1 MKQKQ
6 TEVYKAGSK
15 LCDALFHGAS
25 ALRNRD
31 KVYREGPIEPIRG
44 VMSDDPDFLAIKDS
58 YSREASRRWE
68 PNVDE
73 LGRVYG
79 NGIRSNWYGLR
90 YVGGYPSI
98 PATYPMVDNSYLR
111 EQKSLKNEFVK
122 PWHENTFRSF
132 VRLFFSQLE
141 PQALRLRNG
150 SSSMMPFY
158 ETRMSKKQE
167 LALFALQSGERAG
180 TLMLQGDYVTPWTQ
194 MYIGGAYHTV
204 YRRQSSDAM
213 SFEDGIFTAK
223 PRPVGDLLFAISGGR
238 LGNFEPTNR
247 NLTIE
252 GKHIPAGFFRERNR
266 TAMGGPLGLNANLMV
281 VAQPVRK
288 NIYNRFAY
296 TYHHTTRAQQQED
309 IRKNVFFICA
319 DVSNHDWY
327 WPTFVVAYIIDELRE
342 MGWPDW
348 WLKLFEVTFRLPNF
362 VTDVGPGMDNV
373 LIGDWRDPQNSGGLP
388 SGNAFTDLMGS
399 LVMTWAY
406 HIMMVEHTYPECVRQ
421 LSSTSK
427 EEVDACLEAFL
438 RGEQPITLKD
448 KSDDAVCGWTDN
460 HLVPRAKKLQSLMIE
475 VDEGK
480 RPASDISPYMII
492 SYEKG
497 GAFLGSIMLF
507 PTSMDPKD
515 MVMIGNNNSMLI
527 NQLSPEYGVQS
538 DKRDRSKAKRP
549 YPGLAWMSLSQNY
562 GTCPLFQETMDL
574 LEFTWAKHK
583 HESYSAMRDQWYEDD
598 LRQLRIDLDRR
609 ASILP
614 DYSPIEIEVLNDP
627 SRLGWRYDE
636 SDVRPDVLNLLFN
649 GLSLDVTEPFF
660 NKIVPLSSRK

>member
-1 MKQKQ
+1 MQ
-6 TEVYKAGSK
+6 TTEIHKAGSK
-15 LCDALFHGAS
+15 VCDALFFGSS

-31 KVYREGPIEPIRG
+31 KTYREGPIEALRG
-44 VMSDDPDFLAIKDS
+44 VMSDDADFLAIKDS
-58 YSREASRRWE
+58 YSREASKRWE

-73 LGRVYG
+73 FGRVFG

-111 EQKSLKNEFVK
+111 EQKSLKNDFVK

-132 VRLFFSQLE
+132 VRLFFSNLE

-158 ETRMSKKQE
+158 ETRMSKKKE
-167 LALFALQSGERAG
+167 LALFALENGQRAG
-180 TLMLQGDYVTPWTQ
+180 ELMLKGDFVTPWTQ

-213 SFEDGIFTAK
+213 SFEDGVFTAK
-223 PRPVGDLLFAISGGR
+223 ARPVGDLLFAISGGR
-238 LGNFEPTNR
+238 EGKFEPTNR
-247 NLTIE
+247 NLILE

-288 NIYNRFAY
+288 NIYTRFAY
-296 TYHHTTRAQQQED
+296 TFHHTTRAQQQAD

-327 WPTFVVAYIIDELRE
+327 WPTFVVKYIVDELSK

-348 WLKLFEVTFRLPNF
+348 WLKLFEVTFQLPNF
-362 VTDVGPGMDNV
+362 VTDVGPGHDNV
-373 LIGDWRDPQNSGGLP
+373 LIGDWREPQNNGGLP

-406 HIMMVEHTYPECVRQ
+406 HIMMVEHTYPECIKQ
-421 LSSTSK
+421 LSSESND
-427 EEVDACLEAFL
+427 EVDACLESFL

-448 KSDDAVCGWTDN
+448 KSDDAVCGWTDSY
-460 HLVPRAKKLQSLMIE
+460 LVPRAKKLQAMMIE

-507 PTSMDPKD
+507 PSSMDPKD

-538 DKRDRSKAKRP
+538 DKRDRSKARRP
-549 YPGLAWMSLSQNY
+549 YPGLAWKTLSQNY
-562 GTCPLFQETMDL
+562 GTCPLYQETTDL
-574 LEFTWAKHK
+574 LEFIWARHK
-583 HESYSAMRDQWYEDD
+583 HESYSAMREQWYEDD
-598 LRQLRIDLDRR
+598 MRQLRADLDRR
-609 ASILP
+609 ASVLP
-614 DYSPIEIEVLNDP
+614 DFSPIEIEVLNDP
-627 SRLGWRYDE
+627 SRLDWKYDD
-636 SDVRPDVLNLLFN
+636 SSVSSDVLNLLFN
-649 GLSLDVTEPFF
+649 GLPLETTEPFF
-660 NKIVPLSSRK
+660 NAIVPMKSRH